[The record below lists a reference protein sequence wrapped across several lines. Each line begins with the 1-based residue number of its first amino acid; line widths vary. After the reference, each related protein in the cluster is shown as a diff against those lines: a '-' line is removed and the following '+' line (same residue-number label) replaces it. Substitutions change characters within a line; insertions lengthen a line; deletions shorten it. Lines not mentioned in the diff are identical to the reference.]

1 MYILNNSE
9 ATKQIGFIVGTG
21 GVTLGDLVVLTAG
34 KVLPAATAGDVI
46 VGVAQDTKLAG
57 ETVDVEIL
65 ENFTV
70 EADYTGTFSA
80 SDIGGGFDLSD
91 AQTVDQTAS
100 INGDVILVGYNADT
114 NKGKFI
120 VAAAKRLL

>member
-100 INGDVILVGYNADT
+100 INDDVILVGYNADT